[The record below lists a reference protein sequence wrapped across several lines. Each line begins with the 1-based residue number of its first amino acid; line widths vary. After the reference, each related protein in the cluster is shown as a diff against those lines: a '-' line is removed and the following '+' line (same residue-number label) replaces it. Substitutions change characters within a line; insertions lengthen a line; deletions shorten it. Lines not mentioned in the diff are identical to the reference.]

1 MAKKP
6 KDVEHFNYNEQVR
19 LLRENGPKRLY
30 FVWGPED
37 YLSELFAAEIKKA
50 CLPDGGDDFSYRRIS
65 ERDFTPQL
73 LQEAIDSVPFLS
85 ERTFVEVRS
94 LDLNRL
100 DEVTV
105 EKTVK
110 ILKDIPDYCTVV
122 FTEPESFEADKRK
135 KIYKSLAPVWSEHY
149 VTAQQGERLINWIVR
164 RFGAAGK
171 RVEINAVQRLITIS
185 GDRMNR
191 LIPEISKV
199 AGYAKGEVVTVED
212 VEAVAH
218 HIPEAVIFQMTDCIA
233 DKNCWGALNLL
244 DELLSDKNNEPIAIM
259 AMIGVQMRRL
269 YGARCAVENNLGRDY
284 VSKLYGIRFDFILN
298 KLIAS
303 ARKFSLSQLSESLKI
318 CAETD
323 YKLKSSG
330 EDPAELLKECVVRIA
345 AGDKYA

>member
-6 KDVEHFNYNEQVR
+6 KDVENFNYNEQVR
-19 LLRENGPKRLY
+19 ALKENGPKRLY
-30 FVWGPED
+30 FIWGPGD
-37 YLSELFAAEIKKA
+37 YLSDLFAAEIKKV
-50 CLPDGGDDFSYRRIS
+50 CLPDGGDDFSYRKIS

-94 LDLNRL
+94 LDLNHL
-100 DEVTV
+100 DESVS
-105 EKTVK
+105 EKTVN

-135 KIYKSLAPVWSEHY
+135 KIYKSLAPLWSEHY
-149 VTAQQGERLINWIVR
+149 VTAQQGEKLVNWIVR

-171 RVEINAVQRLITIS
+171 RVEINAVQRLIAIS

-199 AGYAKGEVVTVED
+199 AGYAKGDVVTVED

-218 HIPEAVIFQMTDCIA
+218 HIPEAIVFQMTDSIA
-233 DKNCWGALNLL
+233 EKNSVRALNLL
-244 DELLSDKNNEPIAIM
+244 DELLADKDNEPIALM
-259 AMIGVQMRRL
+259 AMIGMQMRRL
-269 YGARCAVENNLGRDY
+269 YGARCAVENNLGKDY
-284 VSKLYGIRFDFILN
+284 VSKLFGIKFDFLVN

-303 ARKFSLSQLSESLKI
+303 ARKFSLEQLSEAVKI

-323 YKLKSSG
+323 YRLKSSG
-330 EDPAELLKECVVRIA
+330 ENPTELLKECVVRIA
-345 AGDKYA
+345 AGDKYV